1 MSQTIYWPNGW
12 GMNSYWIKSSQ
23 EDWGVT
29 WDACRALVTGIT
41 ELHHSSPTA
50 VTVQYQTLVY
60 PSPASICLSLH
71 PVYLPYSIKGKLS
84 RKERW
89 MFCKPAVIW
98 PLLSLYAGVQ
108 AYAYPQAPAVASQ
121 LQPAR
126 PLYPAPLSQ
135 PPHFQGRHFSSSALA
150 GLPSSPHLLS
160 FWLSRSLPFLS
171 FLFKQL
177 SWDMTYIPWS
187 SLVFFLSFKN
197 VIKIGFLCM
206 LHVHYG

>member
-29 WDACRALVTGIT
+29 WDARRALVTGIT

-98 PLLSLYAGVQ
+98 PLLSPMQVCRPTLT
-108 AYAYPQAPAVASQ
+108 PRHQ
-121 LQPAR
+121 L
-126 PLYPAPLSQ
+126 L
-135 PPHFQGRHFSSSALA
+135 
-150 GLPSSPHLLS
+150 LPSCSPFGPCTLHHSRSLLIFKVGISHLLLLLGFPVSHPLS
-160 FWLSRSLPFLS
+160 FWL
-171 FLFKQL
+171 Q
-177 SWDMTYIPWS
+177 
-187 SLVFFLSFKN
+187 
-197 VIKIGFLCM
+197 
-206 LHVHYG
+206 